1 MNQAP
6 SGLGPY
12 GLRSFPRRV
21 SRAVARLSPRLPRQ
35 VDSSAPREDAMVQT
49 AVNDFAWGKARPLWF
64 VPRKGM
70 YLIFF
75 YMPYLASSNWGK
87 PLTEDALI
95 RACPR

>member
-49 AVNDFAWGKARPLWF
+49 AVHDFA
-64 VPRKGM
+64 
-70 YLIFF
+70 
-75 YMPYLASSNWGK
+75 
-87 PLTEDALI
+87 
-95 RACPR
+95 